1 MPKISLI
8 EIQTTLSLQSPF
20 FISFLIYSQPSWI
33 GLPPYFQMIRE
44 WRVHSWSW
52 SRRFFSLLEW
62 KRIWLCAYDKASETL
77 VNVLYFKHFVTFN
90 IGNLARL
97 EDLDKCTLYFRHF
110 VTKIRNLA
118 WVVINE
124 AGHKNPGQAPC
135 STDSASNWHAAFS
148 FLNMRASKDVQTA
161 YLLHLNQNLTF
172 NHMSP
177 PPTFSHV
184 LLYQLCCCQSQTGQ
198 SSSCLYICICIY
210 FHMCFC
216 ICIFIFVY

>member
-20 FISFLIYSQPSWI
+20 FFSFLIYSQPSWI

-124 AGHKNPGQAPC
+124 AGHKNPGQAAC
-135 STDSASNWHAAFS
+135 STDSASMLL
-148 FLNMRASKDVQTA
+148 FLSSIWGQVKMPTAQTP
-161 YLLHLNQNLTF
+161 YLLHQNQNLT
-172 NHMSP
+172 
-177 PPTFSHV
+177 
-184 LLYQLCCCQSQTGQ
+184 
-198 SSSCLYICICIY
+198 
-210 FHMCFC
+210 
-216 ICIFIFVY
+216 